1 MKKFTKESNHKEHC
15 KMETV
20 FPHLRN
26 FRDFEGY
33 RCNDGK
39 RIKGNVIARSDN
51 PRFIEEGEVTEL
63 RRRGLTTVIDLR
75 RYNELETR
83 PDRLASEPG
92 FTYRHIVMNDEA
104 YTLLADVDVPCG
116 IAAAFYSKLTV
127 SADRIAEIFRLFST
141 AENGVLFHC
150 ESGKDRTGTIAAL
163 LLLMNDVC
171 DEDIIEDY
179 RLSYDRMY
187 VNGDPELL
195 SDPTLIPMKETMEL
209 FLERFHRDY
218 PVPEDYFISIG
229 LTPEEIESIRR
240 RFRE

>member
-1 MKKFTKESNHKEHC
+1 
-15 KMETV
+15 METV
-20 FPHLRN
+20 FPNLKN
-26 FRDFEGY
+26 FRDFEGC

-39 RIKGNVIARSDN
+39 RVKGNAFARSDN
-51 PRFIEEGEVTEL
+51 PRFIEEGEIAEL

-75 RYNELETR
+75 RANEAANR

-104 YTLLADVDVPCG
+104 YTALGPMTVPGEIAD
-116 IAAAFYSKLTV
+116 AFYSKLTV
-127 SADRIAEIFRLFST
+127 SSEHIADIFRAFAASET
-141 AENGVLFHC
+141 GVLFHC
-150 ESGKDRTGTIAAL
+150 ESGKDRTGTVAAL
-163 LLLMNDVC
+163 LLLLNDVC

-218 PVPEDYFISIG
+218 PVPMDYFLSIG
-229 LTPEEIESIRR
+229 LTQGELESIRR
-240 RFRE
+240 RFRA

>member
-1 MKKFTKESNHKEHC
+1 MESE
-15 KMETV
+15 

-26 FRDFEGY
+26 FRDFAGY

-39 RIKGNVIARSDN
+39 RIRGNVFARSDN
-51 PRFIEEGEVTEL
+51 PRLVGEDEMETL
-63 RRRGLTTVIDLR
+63 QRRGLTFVIDLR
-75 RYNELETR
+75 RPNELENR
-83 PDRLASEPG
+83 PDLLASAPG
-92 FTYRHIVMNDEA
+92 FRYCHIVMNDEA
-104 YTLLADVDVPCG
+104 YTLLPDVDVPSG
-116 IAAAFYSKLTV
+116 IAEAFYSKLTV
-127 SADRIAEIFRLFST
+127 SADRIAEVFRHFST
-141 AENGVLFHC
+141 AETGVLFHC

-163 LLLMNDVC
+163 LLLLNDVC

-187 VNGDPELL
+187 IDGDPELL

-218 PVPEDYFISIG
+218 PVAEDYFLSIG
-229 LTPEEIESIRR
+229 LTPDELEAICR